1 MVSAQVMTVLGPVP
15 ADQLGITLPHEHLL
29 IDMHRV
35 TRIGDHLLNDVSL
48 AIKEVS
54 AFRQAGGS
62 SLVDVTNRNLG
73 RDPAAL
79 QRIAR
84 ETGLNIVMGCGWY
97 TEPYYDRDLHYQ
109 SVNQIADGI
118 LRDIVEGVDDTGV
131 RAGIIGEIGCDLYH
145 VSPVE
150 ERVLRAAARAQKQT
164 GLAITTHAVRCPAG
178 LWQLDILEEEGVD
191 LRRAIVG
198 HCDLYP
204 RPEYHEAIARRGAY
218 VAFDTIRG
226 LNLWDVQC
234 RIEWLKLLLEKGYLR
249 QILISQ
255 DVCMKSYTKN
265 YGGQGYDYIL
275 TRLVPMLRESG
286 LSQEQIHVLTVENP
300 RTALI
305 GVAP

>member
-1 MVSAQVMTVLGPVP
+1 
-15 ADQLGITLPHEHLL
+15 
-29 IDMHRV
+29 
-35 TRIGDHLLNDVSL
+35 
-48 AIKEVS
+48 
-54 AFRQAGGS
+54 
-62 SLVDVTNRNLG
+62 VDVTSRNLG

-84 ETGLNIVMGCGWY
+84 ETGLSIVMGCGWY
-97 TEPYYDRDLHYQ
+97 TEPYYDRDLQYQ
-109 SVNQIADGI
+109 SVNQIAEGI
-118 LRDIVEGVDDTGV
+118 LRDIVEGVDDTGA

-145 VSPVE
+145 ISPVE
-150 ERVLRAAARAQKQT
+150 ERVLRAAARVQERT
-164 GLAITTHAVRCPAG
+164 GLAITTHASRCPAG

-204 RPEYHEAIARRGAY
+204 HPEYHEAIARRGAY

-226 LNLWDVQC
+226 LNLWDMQC
-234 RIEWLKLLLEKGYLR
+234 RIEWLKLLVEKGYVR

-275 TRLVPMLRESG
+275 TKFVPMLRESG
-286 LSQEQIHVLTVENP
+286 LSKEQIHILTAENP
-300 RTALI
+300 RAALT
-305 GVAP
+305 GVVP